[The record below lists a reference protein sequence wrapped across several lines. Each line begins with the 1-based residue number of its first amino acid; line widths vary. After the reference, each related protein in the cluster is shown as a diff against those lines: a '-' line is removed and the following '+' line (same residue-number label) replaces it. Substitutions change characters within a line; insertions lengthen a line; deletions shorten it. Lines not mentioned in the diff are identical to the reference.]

1 MKSSFTAFYRTVNSG
16 SHFDAFFFL
25 IPILRSGMSE
35 HVGSLVWLFSSHADD
50 KNGVIVAPE
59 EEPAVSKTIL
69 EPNQPQYKFWYL
81 L

>member
-1 MKSSFTAFYRTVNSG
+1 
-16 SHFDAFFFL
+16 
-25 IPILRSGMSE
+25 MSE